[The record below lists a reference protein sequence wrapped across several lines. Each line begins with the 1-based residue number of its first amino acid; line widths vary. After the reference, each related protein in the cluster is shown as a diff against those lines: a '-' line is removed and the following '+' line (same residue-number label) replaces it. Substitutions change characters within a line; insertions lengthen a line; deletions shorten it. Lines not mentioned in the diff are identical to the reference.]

1 MRIQKIPLDQQLA
14 KLRNGSPAHPEFN
27 ACAVRNMANIP
38 AMAYLRDYG
47 AEFVDLTFLLHIP
60 ADQEERITYGEVA
73 TIVSKL
79 WEQTETRVT
88 AAEAMELLALP
99 LLISPPGLLIYMVI
113 SFSGS
118 TRCK

>member
-27 ACAVRNMANIP
+27 ACAVRNMANIH

-99 LLISPPGLLIYMVI
+99 LLNCYERRKGAY
-113 SFSGS
+113 GS
-118 TRCK
+118 STENPAE